1 MAFFDKFKKSKPQE
15 EAKEMAK
22 LDEVLRALDELS
34 EDEKQKVA
42 AKLANPV
49 DKNGDGKE
57 STTEQIESAAEHIAE
72 KGADEQSVKDRIDE
86 SVAAQERAEGDEDE
100 QSAKDRVDEAIG
112 EDEHIAKEQ
121 AAAEPAPETEAY
133 DARPDIAALREE
145 IKNLKELVVK
155 AQQKPQPVEEDGE
168 KKRLNEVAAMYLN

>member
-1 MAFFDKFKKSKPQE
+1 MAFFDKFKKSKQE
-15 EAKEMAK
+15 EAKPMAK
-22 LDEVLRALDELS
+22 IDEVLRALEELS

-86 SVAAQERAEGDEDE
+86 SVAAQERAEGDEDK

-112 EDEHIAKEQ
+112 EDEHIAEEAEEK
-121 AAAEPAPETEAY
+121 AAESAY
-133 DARPDIAALREE
+133 DPRPDIAAIREE
-145 IKNLKELVVK
+145 LKNLKELVVK
-155 AQQKPQPVEEDGE
+155 SQQNPEPVKSDEMKSKLDD
-168 KKRLNEVAAMYLN
+168 AAAIYLN

>member
-34 EDEKQKVA
+34 EDEKQKDA

-112 EDEHIAKEQ
+112 EDAHIAEEQ
-121 AAAEPAPETEAY
+121 AEAASDAY

-155 AQQKPQPVEEDGE
+155 AQQKPQPVDDAAKE
-168 KKRLNEVAAMYLN
+168 RLNEVAAMYLN

>member
-1 MAFFDKFKKSKPQE
+1 MAFFDKFKKSKQE
-15 EAKEMAK
+15 EAKPMAK
-22 LDEVLRALDELS
+22 IDEVLRALEELS

-42 AKLANPV
+42 AKLANPA

-112 EDEHIAKEQ
+112 EDEHL
-121 AAAEPAPETEAY
+121 AEEA
-133 DARPDIAALREE
+133 
-145 IKNLKELVVK
+145 
-155 AQQKPQPVEEDGE
+155 E
-168 KKRLNEVAAMYLN
+168 KKPPNPHTTRAPTLRRYEKSSKT

>member
-112 EDEHIAKEQ
+112 ENEHIAEEK
-121 AAAEPAPETEAY
+121 AAAEPAPAPEAY
-133 DARPDIAALREE
+133 DPRPDIAALREE
-145 IKNLKELVVK
+145 IKGLKELLVK
-155 AQQKPQPVEEDGE
+155 SRQEPEAVQDDATKTALE
-168 KKRLNEVAAMYLN
+168 KAAAIYLK

>member
-1 MAFFDKFKKSKPQE
+1 MAFFDKFKKSKKE
-15 EAKEMAK
+15 EAKPMAK
-22 LDEVLRALDELS
+22 IDEVLRALDELS

-42 AKLANPV
+42 AKLANPT

-86 SVAAQERAEGDEDE
+86 SVAAQERAEGDKDE

-112 EDEHIAKEQ
+112 EDEHIAEEQ
-121 AAAEPAPETEAY
+121 AAAEPAPAPEAY
-133 DARPDIAALREE
+133 DARPDIAAIREE
-145 IKNLKELVVK
+145 LKNLKELVVK
-155 AQQKPQPVEEDGE
+155 SQQNPEPVKSDEMKSKLDD
-168 KKRLNEVAAMYLN
+168 AAAIYLN

>member
-1 MAFFDKFKKSKPQE
+1 MAFFDKFKKSKKE
-15 EAKEMAK
+15 EAKPMAK
-22 LDEVLRALDELS
+22 IDEVLRALDELS

-49 DKNGDGKE
+49 DKDGDGKE

-72 KGADEQSVKDRIDE
+72 KGADKQSVKDRIDE

-112 EDEHIAKEQ
+112 EDEHIAEEQ
-121 AAAEPAPETEAY
+121 AAAEPAPAPEAY
-133 DARPDIAALREE
+133 DARPDIAAIREE
-145 IKNLKELVVK
+145 LKNLKELVVK
-155 AQQKPQPVEEDGE
+155 SQQNPEPVKSDEMKSKLDD
-168 KKRLNEVAAMYLN
+168 AAAIYLN

>member
-1 MAFFDKFKKSKPQE
+1 MAFFDKFKKSKQE
-15 EAKEMAK
+15 EAKPMAK
-22 LDEVLRALDELS
+22 IDEVLRALEELS

-42 AKLANPV
+42 AKLANTA

-112 EDEHIAKEQ
+112 EDEHLAEEAEEK
-121 AAAEPAPETEAY
+121 AAEPAY
-133 DARPDIAALREE
+133 DPRPDIAAIREE
-145 IKNLKELVVK
+145 VKNLKELVVK
-155 AQQKPQPVEEDGE
+155 SQQNPEPVKSDEMKSKLDD
-168 KKRLNEVAAMYLN
+168 AAAIYLN

>member
-1 MAFFDKFKKSKPQE
+1 MAFFDKFKKSKKE
-15 EAKEMAK
+15 EAKPMAK
-22 LDEVLRALDELS
+22 IDEVLRALDELS

-112 EDEHIAKEQ
+112 EDEHIAKEK
-121 AAAEPAPETEAY
+121 AAAEPAPAPEAY
-133 DARPDIAALREE
+133 DARPDIAAIREE
-145 IKNLKELVVK
+145 LKNLKELVVK
-155 AQQKPQPVEEDGE
+155 SQQNPEPVKSDEMKSKLDD
-168 KKRLNEVAAMYLN
+168 AAAIYLN

>member
-1 MAFFDKFKKSKPQE
+1 MAFFDKFKKSKQQE

-112 EDEHIAKEQ
+112 EDAHIAEEQ
-121 AAAEPAPETEAY
+121 AQAASNVY

-155 AQQKPQPVEEDGE
+155 AQQKPEPVENSPMKE
-168 KKRLNEVAAMYLN
+168 RLNELAAMYLN

>member
-1 MAFFDKFKKSKPQE
+1 MAFFDKFKKSNKQE
-15 EAKEMAK
+15 EAKPMAK
-22 LDEVLRALDELS
+22 IDEVLRALDELS

-86 SVAAQERAEGDEDE
+86 SVAAQERAEGGEDE

-112 EDEHIAKEQ
+112 EDEHLAEEAEKK
-121 AAAEPAPETEAY
+121 AAEPAY
-133 DARPDIAALREE
+133 DPRPDIAALREE
-145 IKNLKELVVK
+145 IKGLKELLVK
-155 AQQKPQPVEEDGE
+155 SRQEPEAVQDDATKTALE
-168 KKRLNEVAAMYLN
+168 KAAAIYLN

>member
-1 MAFFDKFKKSKPQE
+1 MAFFERFRKKHSE
-15 EAKEMAK
+15 EESEKMANI
-22 LDEVLRALDELS
+22 DEVLKLLEGLS
-34 EDEKQKVA
+34 EDEKQRVA

-49 DKNGDGKE
+49 DKDGDGKE

-112 EDEHIAKEQ
+112 EDEHIAEEQ
-121 AAAEPAPETEAY
+121 AAAEPAPAPEAY
-133 DARPDIAALREE
+133 DARPDIAAIREE
-145 IKNLKELVVK
+145 LKNLKELVVK
-155 AQQKPQPVEEDGE
+155 SQQNPEPVKSDEMKSKLDD
-168 KKRLNEVAAMYLN
+168 AAAIYLN